1 MEHIL
6 LKNFVEHVIQ
16 IIQPFNKI
24 EVVEWAL
31 KPVSQD
37 YLRTQINNA
46 ESKGKESVLA
56 EASEKINQA
65 EADLKLV
72 RETLSEKINHEID
85 LLVQVMDQKIPDL
98 ILEIVK
104 VIWGDIHLDKK
115 QILEIIKNL
124 VGDYTLPGEALTIEL
139 SSNDYQLV
147 VSENNNFL
155 EKAIALVWKE
165 DTGLSS
171 GECKI
176 HSRFGTI
183 DASFQTR
190 LQKLGAQLKL

>member
-1 MEHIL
+1 MEHI
-6 LKNFVEHVIQ
+6 IQ
-16 IIQPFNKI
+16 ISQPFNKI
-24 EVVEWAL
+24 EVVEWTL

-46 ESKGKESVLA
+46 KSKGKESVLA

-104 VIWGDIHLDKK
+104 DIWGDIHLDKK

-165 DTGLSS
+165 NPGFSS

-183 DASFQTR
+183 DASFKTR